1 MKRKKLFILSGVLL
15 SAAWAY
21 QQQPAKKTRPKQSN
35 SDYRQAMKTL
45 WTKVYPRGGET
56 LYCGERFS
64 TKNKKKRRQH
74 VNAEHVFPMAWVTRD
89 LRCGTRKQCQRNS
102 THFEVIESDL
112 HNIYPTKIA
121 LNKARSHYRFGN
133 IPGEKRQFGNC
144 DFEVDHRKRLAEPR
158 PAVRG
163 DIARAML
170 YMAYQYDLTLH
181 RKTEKLMREWDKQ
194 DPPSKKEIRR
204 AQVIEREQGRE
215 NPFITRYPYQG

>member
-1 MKRKKLFILSGVLL
+1 MKRKKLLILSGILL
-15 SAAWAY
+15 SVTWAY
-21 QQQPAKKTRPKQSN
+21 QQQTTQKVSTKSSPDN
-35 SDYRQAMKTL
+35 YRQAMRVL
-45 WTKVYPRGGET
+45 WTKVYSQGGET

-89 LRCGTRKQCQRNS
+89 LRCGTRKQCQHNS
-102 THFEVIESDL
+102 NRFSVIESDL
-112 HNIYPTKIA
+112 HNIYPAKIT

-133 IPGEKRQFGNC
+133 IPGEKRQFGTC
-144 DFEVDHRKRLAEPR
+144 DFEVDNNKRIAEPR

-181 RKTEKLMREWDKQ
+181 RKTEKLMRQWDKQ

-204 AQVIEREQGRE
+204 AQIIEREQGRE
-215 NPFITRYPYQG
+215 NPYITRYPFND